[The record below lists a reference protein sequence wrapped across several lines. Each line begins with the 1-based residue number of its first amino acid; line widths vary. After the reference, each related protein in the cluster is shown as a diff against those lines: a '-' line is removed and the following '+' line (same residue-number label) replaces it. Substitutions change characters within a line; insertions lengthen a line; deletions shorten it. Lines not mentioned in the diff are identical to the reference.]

1 MDKEAPMH
9 LMALGLFLF
18 QIPTLAHDELQRKTD
33 WRFARSARGARDAV
47 QFLGAGDEK
56 ISLSGSVYAEITD
69 GRVSLDQLRE
79 MADQGEALPLL
90 DGSGLVF
97 GSFVIE
103 AIDERHAGLMA
114 DGRPLRIDF
123 AIDLL
128 RVDDPAGAL
137 PAQHGMTTLTNI
149 PDWRVTLDGTDLT
162 ERMRPRLVSL
172 AISEKR
178 GDEADQLDI
187 VLDDADGLLA
197 IPPEGA
203 RLLVMLGWKQGR
215 DVAPGLVHKG
225 SFKVDEV
232 NHSGPPDQIRIRAR
246 AADFTS
252 AIRNRREQS
261 WANTTLGTVLQDI
274 AGRNALSLRIAP
286 DLAAIALPAL
296 HQSRESD
303 TAFLRRLG
311 RENDAVATIKTG
323 TLIFARKGAGT
334 TSTGQ
339 PLPTLALTRRSGDGH
354 SWQRQTRDG
363 QAGVTAHWH
372 DRKAATTRR
381 HHGQGRRREN
391 PAQDLPRRSQR
402 PPRRRRTPPQ
412 TRPATLD
419 MRLALGRPDA
429 IPEARVTL
437 TGFKPEIDAT
447 PWLITEVTH
456 RLDNAGGFITELKM
470 ETAGSRRQFGGVR
483 TSTSAAL

>member
-1 MDKEAPMH
+1 
-9 LMALGLFLF
+9 
-18 QIPTLAHDELQRKTD
+18 
-33 WRFARSARGARDAV
+33 
-47 QFLGAGDEK
+47 
-56 ISLSGSVYAEITD
+56 
-69 GRVSLDQLRE
+69 
-79 MADQGEALPLL
+79 
-90 DGSGLVF
+90 
-97 GSFVIE
+97 
-103 AIDERHAGLMA
+103 
-114 DGRPLRIDF
+114 
-123 AIDLL
+123 
-128 RVDDPAGAL
+128 
-137 PAQHGMTTLTNI
+137 
-149 PDWRVTLDGTDLT
+149 
-162 ERMRPRLVSL
+162 MRPRLVSL

-311 RENDAVATIKTG
+311 RENDAVADQDRHPDLRAQG
-323 TLIFARKGAGT
+323 RGHHQHGPAPADPRAHPP
-334 TSTGQ
+334 Q
-339 PLPTLALTRRSGDGH
+339 RRWPFMAAPDA
-354 SWQRQTRDG
+354 DG

-372 DRKAATTRR
+372 DRKAARHRAVTMGKAEGAKTLRKTYPDEASARRAATAEHTRLKR
-381 HHGQGRRREN
+381 
-391 PAQDLPRRSQR
+391 A
-402 PPRRRRTPPQ
+402 
-412 TRPATLD
+412 PATLD

-470 ETAGSRRQFGGVR
+470 ETAG
-483 TSTSAAL
+483 

>member
-1 MDKEAPMH
+1 VPEQIDQPMTPANI
-9 LMALGLFLF
+9 LRLYAATAVALTRWEDRL
-18 QIPTLAHDELQRKTD
+18 
-33 WRFARSARGARDAV
+33 
-47 QFLGAGDEK
+47 
-56 ISLSGSVYAEITD
+56 
-69 GRVSLDQLRE
+69 
-79 MADQGEALPLL
+79 
-90 DGSGLVF
+90 
-97 GSFVIE
+97 
-103 AIDERHAGLMA
+103 
-114 DGRPLRIDF
+114 
-123 AIDLL
+123 
-128 RVDDPAGAL
+128 
-137 PAQHGMTTLTNI
+137 
-149 PDWRVTLDGTDLT
+149 
-162 ERMRPRLVSL
+162 RLVSL

-197 IPPEGA
+197 IPPEARACWSCWGETGA
-203 RLLVMLGWKQGR
+203 RRG
-215 DVAPGLVHKG
+215 PGLVHKG

-339 PLPTLALTRRSGDGH
+339 PCRPSRSPAAAAMAIHGSARRATGRPVSPPTGT
-354 SWQRQTRDG
+354 
-363 QAGVTAHWH
+363 TARPPATAPSPWA
-372 DRKAATTRR
+372 RPKAQKPCARPTPTKPAPAAPPPPNTPASNAPR
-381 HHGQGRRREN
+381 H
-391 PAQDLPRRSQR
+391 PRHAPRPG
-402 PPRRRRTPPQ
+402 PPRRHPRSPRHPH
-412 TRPATLD
+412 
-419 MRLALGRPDA
+419 RLQ
-429 IPEARVTL
+429 ARNRHH
-437 TGFKPEIDAT
+437 PMADHR
-447 PWLITEVTH
+447 VTH

-470 ETAGSRRQFGGVR
+470 ETAG
-483 TSTSAAL
+483 